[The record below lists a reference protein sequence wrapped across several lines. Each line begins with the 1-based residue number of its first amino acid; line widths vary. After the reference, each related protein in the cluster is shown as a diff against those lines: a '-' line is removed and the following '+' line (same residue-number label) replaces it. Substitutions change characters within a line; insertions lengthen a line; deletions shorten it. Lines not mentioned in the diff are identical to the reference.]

1 MLGKI
6 EGKRRRGQQRMR
18 WLDSITDSMDMSLS
32 KFQETVKDREGWHAA
47 VHVVA
52 ESDMRVTEQLL
63 LKLTNQFL
71 LHCPI
76 LCITEKLI

>member
-6 EGKRRRGQQRMR
+6 EGKSRRQWQRMR
-18 WLDSITDSMDMSLS
+18 WFDSITISTDMNLS
-32 KFQETVKDREGWHAA
+32 KLWEIMEIRGGWHAA

-76 LCITEKLI
+76 LCIMEKLI

>member
-1 MLGKI
+1 MSWLNSSI
-6 EGKRRRGQQRMR
+6 E
-18 WLDSITDSMDMSLS
+18 SMDVSLS